1 MTQEFI
7 NRLFAAVMGK
17 CEHRWYYYATTGNY
31 ECAKCGQISR
41 VCRLPADPYCWSPS
55 SDSEAKKEVRDWFT
69 KQMPGWWAKYIRE
82 IWGTQTGDEIYKL
95 NKMLSITNLAQYI
108 VDNPEMFYEEC
119 PECQDGHVPVGEYQH
134 YGLVSREMAMDAGN
148 IDLMGSLTPCG
159 TEIEWGQCQ
168 RCNGTGKI
176 VKPQFAEAVRVI
188 EQMKEGKE

>member
-7 NRLFAAVMGK
+7 DRLFAEILGK
-17 CEHRWYYYATTGNY
+17 EMITSVPSGYTDEYSGMNIVKLV
-31 ECAKCGQISR
+31 E
-41 VCRLPADPYCWSPS
+41 WSPS
-55 SDSEAKKEVRDWFT
+55 IDSEATKEVRDFMQE
-69 KQMPGWWAKYIRE
+69 KLLEWWGKY
-82 IWGTQTGDEIYKL
+82 L
-95 NKMLSITNLAQYI
+95 NWIARGIHYDDYTSGNILNAQLSISNLAQYI

-119 PECQDGHVPVGEYQH
+119 PKCQDGHVPVGEYQH

-176 VKPQFAEAVRVI
+176 VKPQFSEAVRVI
-188 EQMKEGKE
+188 EEMKEVKE